1 MIVTEGPLSVGA
13 FDVCVPAHVAS
24 RISAA
29 IFLAS
34 RFRINIWRSVR
45 SVAKNYVYLSDT
57 LVNV

>member
-13 FDVCVPAHVAS
+13 FDVCVPAHVAP

-34 RFRINIWRSVR
+34 RFRINIWRSIR
-45 SVAKNYVYLSDT
+45 SVVKDYVYLSVT
-57 LVNV
+57 LVNI